1 MQRLLV
7 RLIQAILPTKKI
19 YILFIVQLI
28 CATDIV
34 YTILKITVS
43 MTIIYTGECSYKGVF
58 SMEELYNRL
67 NSFPGAHFGFVMG
80 VIAYVKQKPDR
91 LKKVMEYL
99 NSSDSLSK
107 SDVILF
113 ISTQPD
119 FFDTDSAEE
128 QVI

>member
-1 MQRLLV
+1 
-7 RLIQAILPTKKI
+7 
-19 YILFIVQLI
+19 
-28 CATDIV
+28 
-34 YTILKITVS
+34 
-43 MTIIYTGECSYKGVF
+43 
-58 SMEELYNRL
+58 MEELYNRL
-67 NSFPGAHFGFVMG
+67 NSFPDAHFGFVMG

-119 FFDTDSAEE
+119 FFDTDTAEE

>member
-7 RLIQAILPTKKI
+7 RLIQAILNKKKI
-19 YILFIVQLI
+19 YILFIVLLI
-28 CATDIV
+28 CITDIV

-58 SMEELYNRL
+58 IMEELYNRL

-80 VIAYVKQKPDR
+80 VISYVKQKPDR

-119 FFDTDSAEE
+119 FFDTDTAEE